1 MRRKPDGFD
10 SGRLQNRVEC
20 LRVFAVAVVDEMRRG
35 LKRSVEASDIPRLP
49 RNPFRVRMRR
59 RACDEDSARPDVD
72 EKEDVIGEAIAK

>member
-59 RACDEDSARPDVD
+59 RACDEDSACPDVD
-72 EKEDVIGEAIAK
+72 GKEDVISEAIAK

>member
-49 RNPFRVRMRR
+49 RNPFRVRMRC
-59 RACDEDSARPDVD
+59 RASHEAPACPDV
-72 EKEDVIGEAIAK
+72 EKEDIAGG